1 MAGSFFQELKR
12 RNVFRVAA
20 IYMVVSWL
28 LMQIGDVMF
37 PALRLPDWTSTLLA
51 AFLILGLPLALVFA
65 WAFELTPDGVVRTG
79 EVPEEQSITADTGRR
94 INYMIIGVLAVAVV
108 FLLVKDQL
116 RPDAP
121 VVADIELADHS
132 IAVLPFKN
140 QSASAENAEFFAGGL
155 HDELLTLL
163 SKISDLKVISRTSV
177 ERLDPALS
185 IPQIGELL
193 GVATV
198 LEGQV
203 QRAGDRL
210 RINVQLIDTTQE
222 GHLWANTYDS
232 ELTAE
237 NVFDV
242 QSDIARTIA
251 EALHA
256 ELSPADEQLLEAV
269 PTVNT
274 AALEKYLLGVQLQKR
289 NSYSAINDAIV
300 YLAEATTLDPDYTD
314 AWAQLAS
321 AYASAFQT
329 GALNS
334 DEYMRGAEPAV
345 RRALQLDP
353 RRATAYTQQAL
364 LQWLTDDIDGAE
376 RSFAQALELDPDD
389 PGTIAEYSLFLRNTF
404 RAEEAIP
411 LIDRALVNDPLSTE
425 LLFQLG
431 KAEMHSGR
439 PERTVE
445 LAARIREIDPS
456 VVNGYVAALQGN
468 IWMGRLARALRWF
481 VKAFE
486 FDPLDYENWAHMASD
501 LDSIGDSETAD
512 RYIERAAEI
521 GPGEPAVL
529 KCTVLIELH
538 RGNLDTATSIA
549 REALAAD
556 LDNRWGSEAIFMRT
570 VRDAAIDN
578 GDVGDIFEQY
588 RERAPGAFGEN
599 PVLTADDF
607 SYAIDA
613 ILLLQYLGQDAAAD
627 RLVDAALAFYDRV
640 NPKRIRGYD
649 LGISD
654 VELLALGG
662 QADLAIE
669 RLREAVD
676 SGWLAGWHYYVFGRN
691 LDAIRERPEFLTLV
705 AQLQERVAEEAAE
718 WAATPHL
725 GEFDLRDAPRQ

>member
-1 MAGSFFQELKR
+1 MAESFFQELKR
-12 RNVFRVAA
+12 RNVIRVAA
-20 IYMVVSWL
+20 IYAVVSWL

-37 PALRLPDWTSTLLA
+37 PALRLPDWTSTLLV

-65 WAFELTPDGVVRTG
+65 WAFELTPDGVVRTA
-79 EVPEEQSITADTGRR
+79 EVPEEQSITADTGRK
-94 INYMIIGVLAVAVV
+94 INFLIIGVLAVAVI

-116 RPDAP
+116 RPDVP
-121 VVADIELADHS
+121 VAADVESVDRS

-177 ERLDPALS
+177 ERLDPELS
-185 IPQIGELL
+185 IPQIGKVL

-210 RINVQLIDTTQE
+210 RINVQLIDTAQE
-222 GHLWANTYDS
+222 GHLWANTYNS
-232 ELTAE
+232 KLTAE

-251 EALHA
+251 DALHA

-274 AALEKYLLGVQLQKR
+274 AALEKYLLGVQLQNR

-300 YLAEATTLDPDYTD
+300 YLTEATELDPDYTD
-314 AWAQLAS
+314 AWVQLAS

-334 DEYMRGAEPAV
+334 DGYMQGAEPAV

-353 RRATAYTQQAL
+353 RRAAAYTQQAL
-364 LQWLTDDIDGAE
+364 LQWLVDDVDGAE

-389 PGTIAEYSLFLRNTF
+389 PGTISEYSLFLRNTL

-411 LIDRALVNDPLSTE
+411 LIERALVNDPLSTE
-425 LLFQLG
+425 LLFQLA

-468 IWMGRLARALRWF
+468 LWMGSIARALSWF
-481 VKAFE
+481 VRAVE
-486 FDPLDYENWAHMASD
+486 LDPLDYENWAHMASD
-501 LDSIGDSETAD
+501 LDTIGDTATSD
-512 RYIERAAEI
+512 RYIQRAAEI
-521 GPGEPAVL
+521 GPGEPSVL
-529 KCTVLIELH
+529 KCTVLIELR
-538 RGNLDTATSIA
+538 RGNLDAATRIA

-570 VRDAAIDN
+570 VRDAAIDS
-578 GDVGDIFEQY
+578 GEFGDILEQY
-588 RERAPGAFGEN
+588 RERVPNAFRDD
-599 PVLTADDF
+599 PLLTSEDLP
-607 SYAIDA
+607 YAVDA
-613 ILLLQYLGQDAAAD
+613 VLLLQYFGEDAAAD
-627 RLVDAALAFYDRV
+627 RLIDAALAYYDRI

-649 LGISD
+649 LAITD
-654 VELLALGG
+654 VELLALDG

-676 SGWLAGWHYYVFGRN
+676 SGWLTGWQYYIFGRN
-691 LDAIRERPEFLTLV
+691 LDSLRDRPEFNEQV
-705 AQLQERVAEEAAE
+705 ARLQERMAEEAAA
-718 WAATPHL
+718 WAAMPHM
-725 GEFDLRDAPRQ
+725 GEFDLRDTVTQ

>member
-1 MAGSFFQELKR
+1 MTGSLFQELKR

-20 IYMVVSWL
+20 IYAVVGWL

-37 PALRLPDWTSTLLA
+37 EALRLPDWTLTLLA
-51 AFLILGLPLALVFA
+51 AFLILGLPLALIFA
-65 WAFELTPDGVVRTG
+65 WAFELTPDGVVRTT
-79 EVPEEQSITADTGRR
+79 EVPAGQSITADTGRK

-108 FLLVKDQL
+108 FLLIKDQL
-116 RPDAP
+116 KSDAP
-121 VVADIELADHS
+121 VVADIEMTDHS

-177 ERLDPALS
+177 ERLDPELS

-193 GVATV
+193 GVATI

-203 QRAGDRL
+203 QRAGNRL
-210 RINVQLIDTTQE
+210 RINVQLIDTAQE

-251 EALHA
+251 DALHA

-269 PTVNT
+269 PTANT
-274 AALEKYLLGVQLQKR
+274 AALEKYLLGVQLVNR
-289 NSYSAINDAIV
+289 HSYGAIDDAIV
-300 YLAEATTLDPDYTD
+300 YLAEATELDPNYTD
-314 AWAQLAS
+314 AWIQLAT

-329 GALNS
+329 GALDS

-364 LQWLTDDIDGAE
+364 LQWLVDDIEGAE

-389 PGTIAEYSLFLRNTF
+389 PGTIAEYALFLRNTF

-411 LIDRALVNDPLSTE
+411 LVERALINDPLSTE

-439 PERTVE
+439 PERFAE
-445 LAARIREIDPS
+445 LGARIREIDPS
-456 VVNGYVAALQGN
+456 VVNGYVAALQAN
-468 IWMGRLARALRWF
+468 LWMGRTARALRWF
-481 VKAFE
+481 IQALE
-486 FDPLDYENWAHMASD
+486 FDPLDYESWAHMGSD
-501 LDSIGDSETAD
+501 LDTVGDTDAAD
-512 RYIERAAEI
+512 RYIQRAAEI

-529 KCTVLIELH
+529 KCTVLIELR
-538 RGNLDTATSIA
+538 RGNLDAATSIA
-549 REALAAD
+549 KEALAAD
-556 LDNRWGSEAIFMRT
+556 LDNRWGSDAIFMRT
-570 VRDAAIDN
+570 VRDAAIDS
-578 GDVGDIFEQY
+578 GDVGDILEEY
-588 RERAPGAFGEN
+588 RERAPGAFGDD
-599 PVLTADDF
+599 PVLTSDNF
-607 SYAIDA
+607 WHAIDA
-613 ILLLQYLGQDAAAD
+613 VLLLQYLGDDEAAD
-627 RLVDAALAFYDRV
+627 RLIDAALGFYDRV
-640 NPKRIRGYD
+640 NPKRVRCYD
-649 LGISD
+649 LAIAD

-662 QADLAIE
+662 QYDLAIE
-669 RLREAVD
+669 RLREAVEN
-676 SGWLAGWHYYVFGRN
+676 GWLSAWHYHVFGRN
-691 LDAIRERPEFLTLV
+691 LDAIRERPEFQDLV
-705 AQLQERVAEEAAE
+705 AQLQERTAEQAAE